1 MLLFLLPPDGLNLQ
15 QLVLEH
21 LDGLASLIVVVL
33 EDVSA
38 AAGAPIA
45 DAAWREVR
53 IAWVGRKIRRT

>member
-33 EDVSA
+33 EHVSA

-45 DAAWREVR
+45 DAAW
-53 IAWVGRKIRRT
+53 